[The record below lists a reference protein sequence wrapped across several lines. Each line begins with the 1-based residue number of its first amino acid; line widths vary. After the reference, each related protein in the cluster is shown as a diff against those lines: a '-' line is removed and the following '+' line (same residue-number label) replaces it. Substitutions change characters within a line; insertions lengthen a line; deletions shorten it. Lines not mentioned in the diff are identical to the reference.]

1 MTYADGRYGALDI
14 GTVTCRLL
22 VADVEDGRII
32 DVDKEYAITDLG
44 VGVDA
49 TGRLSEAA
57 IERVLA
63 CVDRYLEVLAR
74 YDTPEHPVRRLIAM
88 ATSASR
94 DAANGPEFAARLAER
109 GITLAVI
116 PGSREAQLT
125 FLGAS
130 SDFPGENLLVVD
142 IGGGSTEVVAGRFG
156 EDPVASHSFNIG
168 CRRVTERFFR
178 DDPPTPDQMDAARQ
192 WIRETMAPY
201 FEGLAT
207 AGFAID
213 RVVAVAGT
221 ATSVVSIREAM
232 EVYDSSR
239 VHKAVVAAGE
249 LAAIEE
255 RLAAEPLGEAQ
266 RTAPVPAPRGGRAG
280 RGAAGRAQG
289 HGGPRPEARRRH
301 RGRIRH
307 FGRGAGSGRRRRLHG
322 QRIGH
327 PPRHD
332 LRGRPGRLMVG
343 AVGLEPT
350 IRRGGF

>member
-207 AGFAID
+207 AGFAFD

-255 RLAAEPLGEAQ
+255 RLAAEPLEERKATVGLD
-266 RTAPVPAPRGGRAG
+266 PKRAG
-280 RGAAGRAQG
+280 VIVAGFVILEEVLALAGADAYTAS
-289 HGGPRPEARRRH
+289 ESD
-301 RGRIRH
+301 I
-307 FGRGAGSGRRRRLHG
+307 LHG
-322 QRIGH
+322 MIFEAARE
-327 PPRHD
+327 D
-332 LRGRPGRLMVG
+332 
-343 AVGLEPT
+343 
-350 IRRGGF
+350 

>member
-109 GITLAVI
+109 GVTLAVI

-156 EDPVASHSFNIG
+156 EDPIASHSFNIG

-178 DDPPTPDQMDAARQ
+178 DDPPTAGQMDAARQ

-255 RLAAEPLGEAQ
+255 RKATVGLDPK
-266 RTAPVPAPRGGRAG
+266 RAG
-280 RGAAGRAQG
+280 VIVAGFVILEEVLALAGADAYTAS
-289 HGGPRPEARRRH
+289 ESD
-301 RGRIRH
+301 I
-307 FGRGAGSGRRRRLHG
+307 LHG
-322 QRIGH
+322 MIFEAARE
-327 PPRHD
+327 D
-332 LRGRPGRLMVG
+332 
-343 AVGLEPT
+343 
-350 IRRGGF
+350 

>member
-109 GITLAVI
+109 GVTLAVI

-130 SDFPGENLLVVD
+130 SDFPDEKLLVVD
-142 IGGGSTEVVAGRFG
+142 IGGGSTEVVAGSFG
-156 EDPVASHSFNIG
+156 TDPVASRSFDIG
-168 CRRVTERFFR
+168 CRRVTERFFH
-178 DDPPTPDQMDAARQ
+178 DDPPTPGQMDAARQ
-192 WIRETMAPY
+192 WIREAMAPY
-201 FEGLAT
+201 FEGLADI
-207 AGFAID
+207 GFAID

-232 EVYDSSR
+232 ETYDSSR
-239 VHKAVVAAGE
+239 VHKAVVTADE
-249 LAAIEE
+249 LRTIEE
-255 RLAAEPLGEAQ
+255 RLAAETLEERKVTVGLDPK
-266 RTAPVPAPRGGRAG
+266 RAG
-280 RGAAGRAQG
+280 VIVAGLVILEEVLALAGADAYTAS
-289 HGGPRPEARRRH
+289 ESD
-301 RGRIRH
+301 I
-307 FGRGAGSGRRRRLHG
+307 LHG
-322 QRIGH
+322 MIFEAARE
-327 PPRHD
+327 D
-332 LRGRPGRLMVG
+332 
-343 AVGLEPT
+343 
-350 IRRGGF
+350 

>member
-109 GITLAVI
+109 GVTLAVI

-156 EDPVASHSFNIG
+156 EDPIASHSFNIG

-178 DDPPTPDQMDAARQ
+178 DDPPTAGQMDAARQ

-255 RLAAEPLGEAQ
+255 RLAAEPLEERKTTVGLD
-266 RTAPVPAPRGGRAG
+266 PKRAG
-280 RGAAGRAQG
+280 VIVAGFVILEEVLALAGADAYTAS
-289 HGGPRPEARRRH
+289 ESD
-301 RGRIRH
+301 I
-307 FGRGAGSGRRRRLHG
+307 LHG
-322 QRIGH
+322 MIFEAAQE
-327 PPRHD
+327 D
-332 LRGRPGRLMVG
+332 
-343 AVGLEPT
+343 
-350 IRRGGF
+350 

>member
-74 YDTPEHPVRRLIAM
+74 YDTPEHPVRRLIA
-88 ATSASR
+88 S
-94 DAANGPEFAARLAER
+94 
-109 GITLAVI
+109 
-116 PGSREAQLT
+116 
-125 FLGAS
+125 
-130 SDFPGENLLVVD
+130 
-142 IGGGSTEVVAGRFG
+142 
-156 EDPVASHSFNIG
+156 
-168 CRRVTERFFR
+168 
-178 DDPPTPDQMDAARQ
+178 
-192 WIRETMAPY
+192 
-201 FEGLAT
+201 
-207 AGFAID
+207 
-213 RVVAVAGT
+213 T

-255 RLAAEPLGEAQ
+255 RLAAEPLEERKATVGLD
-266 RTAPVPAPRGGRAG
+266 PKRAG
-280 RGAAGRAQG
+280 VIVAGFVILEEVLALAGADAYTAS
-289 HGGPRPEARRRH
+289 ESD
-301 RGRIRH
+301 I
-307 FGRGAGSGRRRRLHG
+307 LHG
-322 QRIGH
+322 MIFEAARE
-327 PPRHD
+327 D
-332 LRGRPGRLMVG
+332 
-343 AVGLEPT
+343 
-350 IRRGGF
+350 

>member
-49 TGRLSEAA
+49 TGLLSEAA

-74 YDTPEHPVRRLIAM
+74 YDTPEHPVRRLIAT

-109 GITLAVI
+109 GVTLAVI

-178 DDPPTPDQMDAARQ
+178 DDPPTAGQMDAARQ

-232 EVYDSSR
+232 ETYDSSR

-255 RLAAEPLGEAQ
+255 RLAAEPLEER
-266 RTAPVPAPRGGRAG
+266 RTTVGLDPKRAG
-280 RGAAGRAQG
+280 VIVAGFVILEEVLALAGADAYTAS
-289 HGGPRPEARRRH
+289 ESD
-301 RGRIRH
+301 I
-307 FGRGAGSGRRRRLHG
+307 LHG
-322 QRIGH
+322 MIFEAARE
-327 PPRHD
+327 D
-332 LRGRPGRLMVG
+332 
-343 AVGLEPT
+343 
-350 IRRGGF
+350 

>member
-74 YDTPEHPVRRLIAM
+74 YDTPEYPVRRLIAM

-109 GITLAVI
+109 GVTLAVI

-156 EDPVASHSFNIG
+156 EDPIASHSFNIG
-168 CRRVTERFFR
+168 CRRVTERFFH

-232 EVYDSSR
+232 ETYDSSR

-255 RLAAEPLGEAQ
+255 RLAAEPLEER
-266 RTAPVPAPRGGRAG
+266 RTTVGLDPKRAG
-280 RGAAGRAQG
+280 VIVAGLVILEEVLALAGADAYTAS
-289 HGGPRPEARRRH
+289 ESD
-301 RGRIRH
+301 I
-307 FGRGAGSGRRRRLHG
+307 LHG
-322 QRIGH
+322 MIFEAARE
-327 PPRHD
+327 D
-332 LRGRPGRLMVG
+332 
-343 AVGLEPT
+343 
-350 IRRGGF
+350 

>member
-156 EDPVASHSFNIG
+156 EDPIASHSFNIG

-232 EVYDSSR
+232 ETYDSSR

-255 RLAAEPLGEAQ
+255 RLAAEPLEER
-266 RTAPVPAPRGGRAG
+266 RTTVGLDPKRAG
-280 RGAAGRAQG
+280 VIVAGFVILEEVLALAGADAYTAS
-289 HGGPRPEARRRH
+289 ESD
-301 RGRIRH
+301 I
-307 FGRGAGSGRRRRLHG
+307 LHG
-322 QRIGH
+322 MIFEAARE
-327 PPRHD
+327 D
-332 LRGRPGRLMVG
+332 
-343 AVGLEPT
+343 
-350 IRRGGF
+350 

>member
-156 EDPVASHSFNIG
+156 EDPIASHSFNIG
-168 CRRVTERFFR
+168 CRRVTERFFH
-178 DDPPTPDQMDAARQ
+178 DDPPTAGQMDAARQ

-207 AGFAID
+207 AGFAIN

-232 EVYDSSR
+232 ETYDSSR

-255 RLAAEPLGEAQ
+255 RLAAEPLEER
-266 RTAPVPAPRGGRAG
+266 RTTVGLDPKRAG
-280 RGAAGRAQG
+280 VIVAGFVILEEVLALAGADAYTAS
-289 HGGPRPEARRRH
+289 ESD
-301 RGRIRH
+301 I
-307 FGRGAGSGRRRRLHG
+307 LHG
-322 QRIGH
+322 MIFEAARE
-327 PPRHD
+327 D
-332 LRGRPGRLMVG
+332 
-343 AVGLEPT
+343 
-350 IRRGGF
+350 

>member
-57 IERVLA
+57 IERVLV

-142 IGGGSTEVVAGRFG
+142 IGGGSTEVVVGRFG
-156 EDPVASHSFNIG
+156 EDPIASHSFNIG

-178 DDPPTPDQMDAARQ
+178 DDPPTAGQMDAARQ

-255 RLAAEPLGEAQ
+255 RLAAEPLEERKTTVGLD
-266 RTAPVPAPRGGRAG
+266 PKRAG
-280 RGAAGRAQG
+280 VIVAGFVILEEVLALAGADAYTAS
-289 HGGPRPEARRRH
+289 ESD
-301 RGRIRH
+301 I
-307 FGRGAGSGRRRRLHG
+307 LHG
-322 QRIGH
+322 MIFEAARE
-327 PPRHD
+327 D
-332 LRGRPGRLMVG
+332 LW
-343 AVGLEPT
+343 
-350 IRRGGF
+350 

>member
-94 DAANGPEFAARLAER
+94 DAANGPEFAVRLAER

-168 CRRVTERFFR
+168 CRRVTERFFH
-178 DDPPTPDQMDAARQ
+178 DDPPTAGQMDAARQ

-232 EVYDSSR
+232 ETYDSSR

-255 RLAAEPLGEAQ
+255 RLAAEPLEER
-266 RTAPVPAPRGGRAG
+266 RTTVGLDPKRAG
-280 RGAAGRAQG
+280 VIVAGFVILEEVLALAGADAYTAS
-289 HGGPRPEARRRH
+289 ESD
-301 RGRIRH
+301 I
-307 FGRGAGSGRRRRLHG
+307 LHG
-322 QRIGH
+322 MIFEAARE
-327 PPRHD
+327 D
-332 LRGRPGRLMVG
+332 
-343 AVGLEPT
+343 
-350 IRRGGF
+350 

>member
-109 GITLAVI
+109 GVTLAVI

-156 EDPVASHSFNIG
+156 EDPVASHSFNI
-168 CRRVTERFFR
+168 
-178 DDPPTPDQMDAARQ
+178 A
-192 WIRETMAPY
+192 
-201 FEGLAT
+201 
-207 AGFAID
+207 
-213 RVVAVAGT
+213 
-221 ATSVVSIREAM
+221 
-232 EVYDSSR
+232 
-239 VHKAVVAAGE
+239 
-249 LAAIEE
+249 
-255 RLAAEPLGEAQ
+255 
-266 RTAPVPAPRGGRAG
+266 
-280 RGAAGRAQG
+280 
-289 HGGPRPEARRRH
+289 
-301 RGRIRH
+301 
-307 FGRGAGSGRRRRLHG
+307 
-322 QRIGH
+322 
-327 PPRHD
+327 
-332 LRGRPGRLMVG
+332 
-343 AVGLEPT
+343 
-350 IRRGGF
+350 

>member
-57 IERVLA
+57 IERVLV

-109 GITLAVI
+109 GVTLAVI

-142 IGGGSTEVVAGRFG
+142 IGGGSTEVVVGRFG
-156 EDPVASHSFNIG
+156 EDPIASHSFNIG

-239 VHKAVVAAGE
+239 VHKAVVAAEE

-255 RLAAEPLGEAQ
+255 RLAAEPLEERKTTVGLD
-266 RTAPVPAPRGGRAG
+266 PKRAG
-280 RGAAGRAQG
+280 VIVAGFVILEEVLALAGADAYTAS
-289 HGGPRPEARRRH
+289 ESD
-301 RGRIRH
+301 I
-307 FGRGAGSGRRRRLHG
+307 LHG
-322 QRIGH
+322 MIFEAARE
-327 PPRHD
+327 D
-332 LRGRPGRLMVG
+332 
-343 AVGLEPT
+343 
-350 IRRGGF
+350 

>member
-94 DAANGPEFAARLAER
+94 DAANGSEFAARLAER
-109 GITLAVI
+109 GVTLAVI

-178 DDPPTPDQMDAARQ
+178 DDPPTPAQMDAARQ

-232 EVYDSSR
+232 ETYDSSR

-255 RLAAEPLGEAQ
+255 RLAAEPLEER
-266 RTAPVPAPRGGRAG
+266 RTTVGLDPKRAG
-280 RGAAGRAQG
+280 VIVAGFVILEEVLALAGADAYTAS
-289 HGGPRPEARRRH
+289 ESD
-301 RGRIRH
+301 I
-307 FGRGAGSGRRRRLHG
+307 LHG
-322 QRIGH
+322 MIFEAARE
-327 PPRHD
+327 D
-332 LRGRPGRLMVG
+332 
-343 AVGLEPT
+343 
-350 IRRGGF
+350 

>member
-109 GITLAVI
+109 GVTLAVI

-156 EDPVASHSFNIG
+156 EDPIASHSFNIG

-178 DDPPTPDQMDAARQ
+178 DDPPTAGQMDAARQ

-239 VHKAVVAAGE
+239 VHGAVVTAADLDRVTSKVASVP
-249 LAAIEE
+249 LAE
-255 RLAAEPLGEAQ
+255 RVKITGLQ
-266 RTAPVPAPRGGRAG
+266 
-280 RGAAGRAQG
+280 AGRAPVIVAGMLILQDLVQLAGTGSFTASESDILQG
-289 HGGPRPEARRRH
+289 IIMTTAR
-301 RGRIRH
+301 
-307 FGRGAGSGRRRRLHG
+307 A
-322 QRIGH
+322 
-327 PPRHD
+327 
-332 LRGRPGRLMVG
+332 
-343 AVGLEPT
+343 
-350 IRRGGF
+350 

>member
-168 CRRVTERFFR
+168 CRRVTERFFH
-178 DDPPTPDQMDAARQ
+178 DDPPTAGQMDAARQ

-232 EVYDSSR
+232 ETYDSSR

-255 RLAAEPLGEAQ
+255 RLAAEPLEER
-266 RTAPVPAPRGGRAG
+266 RTTVGLDPKRAG
-280 RGAAGRAQG
+280 VIVAGFVILEEVLALAGADAYTAS
-289 HGGPRPEARRRH
+289 ESD
-301 RGRIRH
+301 I
-307 FGRGAGSGRRRRLHG
+307 LHG
-322 QRIGH
+322 MIFEAARE
-327 PPRHD
+327 D
-332 LRGRPGRLMVG
+332 
-343 AVGLEPT
+343 
-350 IRRGGF
+350 

>member
-168 CRRVTERFFR
+168 CRRVTERFFH
-178 DDPPTPDQMDAARQ
+178 DDPPTAGQMDAARQ

-232 EVYDSSR
+232 ETYDSSR

-255 RLAAEPLGEAQ
+255 RLAAEPLEERKTTVGLD
-266 RTAPVPAPRGGRAG
+266 PKRAG
-280 RGAAGRAQG
+280 VIVAGFVILEEVLALAGADAYTAS
-289 HGGPRPEARRRH
+289 ESD
-301 RGRIRH
+301 I
-307 FGRGAGSGRRRRLHG
+307 LHG
-322 QRIGH
+322 MIFEAARE
-327 PPRHD
+327 D
-332 LRGRPGRLMVG
+332 
-343 AVGLEPT
+343 
-350 IRRGGF
+350 

>member
-109 GITLAVI
+109 GVTLAVI

-156 EDPVASHSFNIG
+156 EDPIASHSFNIG

-232 EVYDSSR
+232 ETYDSSR
-239 VHKAVVAAGE
+239 VHKAVVAAGD

-255 RLAAEPLGEAQ
+255 RLAAEPLEER
-266 RTAPVPAPRGGRAG
+266 RTTVGLDPKRAG
-280 RGAAGRAQG
+280 VIVAGFVILEEVLALAGADAYTAS
-289 HGGPRPEARRRH
+289 ESD
-301 RGRIRH
+301 I
-307 FGRGAGSGRRRRLHG
+307 LHG
-322 QRIGH
+322 MIFEAARE
-327 PPRHD
+327 D
-332 LRGRPGRLMVG
+332 
-343 AVGLEPT
+343 
-350 IRRGGF
+350 

>member
-57 IERVLA
+57 IERVLV

-109 GITLAVI
+109 GVTLAVI

-156 EDPVASHSFNIG
+156 EDPIASHSFNIG
-168 CRRVTERFFR
+168 CRRVTERFFH
-178 DDPPTPDQMDAARQ
+178 DDPPTAGQMDAARQ

-232 EVYDSSR
+232 ETYDSSR
-239 VHKAVVAAGE
+239 VHKAVVAAGD

-255 RLAAEPLGEAQ
+255 RLAAEPLEER
-266 RTAPVPAPRGGRAG
+266 RTTVGLDPKRAG
-280 RGAAGRAQG
+280 VIVAGFVILEEVLALAGADAYTAS
-289 HGGPRPEARRRH
+289 ESD
-301 RGRIRH
+301 I
-307 FGRGAGSGRRRRLHG
+307 LHG
-322 QRIGH
+322 MIFEAARE
-327 PPRHD
+327 D
-332 LRGRPGRLMVG
+332 
-343 AVGLEPT
+343 
-350 IRRGGF
+350 

>member
-74 YDTPEHPVRRLIAM
+74 YDAPEHPVRRLIAM

-109 GITLAVI
+109 GVTLAVI

-130 SDFPGENLLVVD
+130 SDFPDEKLLVVD
-142 IGGGSTEVVAGRFG
+142 IGGGSTEVVAGSFG
-156 EDPVASHSFNIG
+156 TDPVASRSFDIG
-168 CRRVTERFFR
+168 CRRVTERFFH
-178 DDPPTPDQMDAARQ
+178 DDPPTPGQMDAARQ
-192 WIRETMAPY
+192 WIREAMAPY
-201 FEGLAT
+201 FEGLADI
-207 AGFAID
+207 GFAID

-232 EVYDSSR
+232 ETYDSSR
-239 VHKAVVAAGE
+239 VHKAVVTADE
-249 LAAIEE
+249 LRTIEE
-255 RLAAEPLGEAQ
+255 RLAAEPLEER
-266 RTAPVPAPRGGRAG
+266 RTTVGLDPKRAG
-280 RGAAGRAQG
+280 VIVAGFVILEEVLALAGADAYTAS
-289 HGGPRPEARRRH
+289 ESD
-301 RGRIRH
+301 I
-307 FGRGAGSGRRRRLHG
+307 LHG
-322 QRIGH
+322 MIFEAARE
-327 PPRHD
+327 D
-332 LRGRPGRLMVG
+332 
-343 AVGLEPT
+343 
-350 IRRGGF
+350 

>member
-239 VHKAVVAAGE
+239 VPKAVVAAGE

-255 RLAAEPLGEAQ
+255 RLAAEPLEER
-266 RTAPVPAPRGGRAG
+266 RTTVGLDPKRAG
-280 RGAAGRAQG
+280 VIVAGFVILEEVLALAGADAYTAS
-289 HGGPRPEARRRH
+289 ESD
-301 RGRIRH
+301 I
-307 FGRGAGSGRRRRLHG
+307 LHG
-322 QRIGH
+322 MIFEAARE
-327 PPRHD
+327 D
-332 LRGRPGRLMVG
+332 
-343 AVGLEPT
+343 
-350 IRRGGF
+350 

>member
-109 GITLAVI
+109 GVTLAVI

-156 EDPVASHSFNIG
+156 EDPIASHSFNIG

-232 EVYDSSR
+232 ETYDSSR

-255 RLAAEPLGEAQ
+255 RLAAEPLEER
-266 RTAPVPAPRGGRAG
+266 RTTVGLDPKRAG
-280 RGAAGRAQG
+280 VIVAGFVILEEVLALAGADAYTAS
-289 HGGPRPEARRRH
+289 ESD
-301 RGRIRH
+301 I
-307 FGRGAGSGRRRRLHG
+307 LHG
-322 QRIGH
+322 MIFEAARE
-327 PPRHD
+327 D
-332 LRGRPGRLMVG
+332 
-343 AVGLEPT
+343 
-350 IRRGGF
+350 

>member
-255 RLAAEPLGEAQ
+255 RLAAEPLEERKTTVGLD
-266 RTAPVPAPRGGRAG
+266 PKRAG
-280 RGAAGRAQG
+280 VIVAGFVILEEVLALAGADAYTAS
-289 HGGPRPEARRRH
+289 ESD
-301 RGRIRH
+301 I
-307 FGRGAGSGRRRRLHG
+307 LHG
-322 QRIGH
+322 MIFEAARE
-327 PPRHD
+327 D
-332 LRGRPGRLMVG
+332 
-343 AVGLEPT
+343 
-350 IRRGGF
+350 

>member
-1 MTYADGRYGALDI
+1 MTYADGRDGALDI

-49 TGRLSEAA
+49 SGRLSEAA

-168 CRRVTERFFR
+168 CRRVTELFFR

-239 VHKAVVAAGE
+239 VHKAVVAARE

-255 RLAAEPLGEAQ
+255 RLAAEPLEERKATVGLDLK
-266 RTAPVPAPRGGRAG
+266 RAG
-280 RGAAGRAQG
+280 VIVAGFVILEEVLALAGADAYTASESDILHCMIFEAARG
-289 HGGPRPEARRRH
+289 
-301 RGRIRH
+301 
-307 FGRGAGSGRRRRLHG
+307 
-322 QRIGH
+322 
-327 PPRHD
+327 D
-332 LRGRPGRLMVG
+332 
-343 AVGLEPT
+343 
-350 IRRGGF
+350 

>member
-109 GITLAVI
+109 GVTLAVI

-255 RLAAEPLGEAQ
+255 RLAAEPLEER
-266 RTAPVPAPRGGRAG
+266 RTTVGLDPKRAG
-280 RGAAGRAQG
+280 VIVAGFVILEEVLALAGADAYTAS
-289 HGGPRPEARRRH
+289 ESD
-301 RGRIRH
+301 I
-307 FGRGAGSGRRRRLHG
+307 LHG
-322 QRIGH
+322 MIFEAARE
-327 PPRHD
+327 D
-332 LRGRPGRLMVG
+332 
-343 AVGLEPT
+343 
-350 IRRGGF
+350 

>member
-1 MTYADGRYGALDI
+1 M
-14 GTVTCRLL
+14 
-22 VADVEDGRII
+22 
-32 DVDKEYAITDLG
+32 
-44 VGVDA
+44 
-49 TGRLSEAA
+49 
-57 IERVLA
+57 
-63 CVDRYLEVLAR
+63 
-74 YDTPEHPVRRLIAM
+74 
-88 ATSASR
+88 
-94 DAANGPEFAARLAER
+94 AER

-156 EDPVASHSFNIG
+156 EDPIASHSFNIG
-168 CRRVTERFFR
+168 CRRVTERFFH
-178 DDPPTPDQMDAARQ
+178 DDPPTAGQMDAARQ

-232 EVYDSSR
+232 ETYDSSR

-255 RLAAEPLGEAQ
+255 RLAAEPLEER
-266 RTAPVPAPRGGRAG
+266 RTTVGLDPKRAG
-280 RGAAGRAQG
+280 VIVAGFVILEEVLALAGADAYTAS
-289 HGGPRPEARRRH
+289 ESD
-301 RGRIRH
+301 I
-307 FGRGAGSGRRRRLHG
+307 LHG
-322 QRIGH
+322 MIFEAARE
-327 PPRHD
+327 D
-332 LRGRPGRLMVG
+332 
-343 AVGLEPT
+343 
-350 IRRGGF
+350 

>member
-109 GITLAVI
+109 GVTLAVI

-156 EDPVASHSFNIG
+156 EDPIASHSFNIG

-178 DDPPTPDQMDAARQ
+178 DDPPTAGQMDAARQ

-255 RLAAEPLGEAQ
+255 RLAAEPLEERKTTVGLD
-266 RTAPVPAPRGGRAG
+266 PKRAG
-280 RGAAGRAQG
+280 VIVAGFVILEEVLALAGADAYTAS
-289 HGGPRPEARRRH
+289 ESD
-301 RGRIRH
+301 I
-307 FGRGAGSGRRRRLHG
+307 LHG
-322 QRIGH
+322 MIFEAARE
-327 PPRHD
+327 D
-332 LRGRPGRLMVG
+332 
-343 AVGLEPT
+343 
-350 IRRGGF
+350 